1 MKNQVTQ
8 DTIVSEVLEM
18 DKGTAPI
25 FFSHGL
31 HCLGCPSASGESL
44 EDACNVHGIDCEKL
58 VNELNDYLNK

>member
-1 MKNQVTQ
+1 MKNQVNQ
-8 DTIVSEVLEM
+8 DTIVSEVLAM

-58 VNELNDYLNK
+58 VNELNEFLSK